1 MYAIDNLS
9 PLCYHVGSA
18 LALNTFKAYNF
29 DNFLL
34 AGELQITLERADSS
48 NLRIQPCLRPPQ
60 PRNDMPSSQPRGPAH
75 ADLTPEGFSRI
86 NIVSDFLPLT
96 IPLVLQKVVRDP
108 YVAWDI
114 RSIEIWVDQLTWDFW
129 DSSGSK
135 SRKA

>member
-1 MYAIDNLS
+1 MHAIDNLS

-18 LALNTFKAYNF
+18 PALNTLKAYKSILSPE
-29 DNFLL
+29 NFL
-34 AGELQITLERADSS
+34 
-48 NLRIQPCLRPPQ
+48 P
-60 PRNDMPSSQPRGPAH
+60 
-75 ADLTPEGFSRI
+75 F
-86 NIVSDFLPLT
+86 
-96 IPLVLQKVVRDP
+96 LQKVVRDP

>member
-1 MYAIDNLS
+1 MS
-9 PLCYHVGSA
+9 
-18 LALNTFKAYNF
+18 
-29 DNFLL
+29 
-34 AGELQITLERADSS
+34 
-48 NLRIQPCLRPPQ
+48 
-60 PRNDMPSSQPRGPAH
+60 SSQASFKSLSNELIAQIFEFGHVSDHLSLAMTCRRLSQGGQPTLIWHQKDFQEYNA
-75 ADLTPEGFSRI
+75 
-86 NIVSDFLPLT
+86 VSDFLPLT